1 MQVNRPLGFKIERQD
16 YARRLVIPDIHGCI
30 QSLEGLLNK
39 INLQKSDQLF
49 FLGDF
54 IDRGPSSS
62 GVIKLVS
69 DLQKDDYAIF
79 PLRGNHEQMLLYTAL
94 YNPEE
99 LENFAKMNNALDL
112 LQKDRLQPEY
122 LNFMS
127 ALPYYYE
134 LDDFFL
140 VHAGFNFDSPHPF
153 EDYYSMLWI
162 RGFVPHNQWLNDRP
176 VIHGHDPT
184 TMEEIEDSI
193 CNRKLKIPLDN
204 GCVHHGIRPGMGNLL
219 CLNLDTL
226 ALLIQE
232 NIDH

>member
-1 MQVNRPLGFKIERQD
+1 MQLNRPLGYKIERQGHT
-16 YARRLVIPDIHGCI
+16 RRLVIPDIHGCI

-39 INLQKSDQLF
+39 INLQKTDQLF

-54 IDRGPSSS
+54 INRGPSSS
-62 GVIKLVS
+62 GVLKLVS

-79 PLRGNHEQMLLYTAL
+79 PLRGNHEEMLLYTAL

-99 LENFAKMNNALDL
+99 LENYAKMNNALDL
-112 LQKDRLQPEY
+112 LQKDRLQAEY

-140 VHAGFNFDSPHPF
+140 VHAGFNFDFPHPF

-162 RGFVPHNQWLNDRP
+162 RGFVPHNQWLNNRP

-184 TMEEIEDSI
+184 TMDEIEDSI
-193 CNRKLKIPLDN
+193 NNRKLKIPLDN
-204 GCVHHGIRPGMGNLL
+204 GCVHYGIRPGMGNLL
-219 CLNLDTL
+219 CLNLDTF
-226 ALLIQE
+226 ALFIQE